1 VTGTYS
7 GRNPTPTA
15 PARSGAI
22 YELVLAE
29 IYVGAGATEIL
40 QKDITDKRADKTVC
54 GIVTGTVEEV
64 DFSQF
69 ASQFNSY
76 YNEFKSGKQA
86 DFGAWFQEM
95 KDQLSTDAAGHLQLE
110 IDGHTSQIQTL
121 ETSLSNSVLYFSG
134 QACSALTG
142 DFCTISNAKITAN
155 HVVAEAVFA
164 NPSAIT
170 TDVTW
175 TTASGSLKLNGTCS
189 TATTV
194 NIVLVKKNN

>member
-1 VTGTYS
+1 M
-7 GRNPTPTA
+7 
-15 PARSGAI
+15 
-22 YELVLAE
+22 
-29 IYVGAGATEIL
+29 
-40 QKDITDKRADKTVC
+40 
-54 GIVTGTVEEV
+54 

-121 ETSLSNSVLYFSG
+121 ESDISDIETAIANNVLYFTS

-142 DFCTISNAKITAN
+142 NFCQVSNAKITAN
-155 HVVAEAVFA
+155 HVVAEVIFA

-194 NIVLVKKNN
+194 NIVLVKKTN